1 MSEREDVIL
10 DTSMGSIHI
19 ELYWDHAP
27 RFVLM
32 FNMIYKPTFYIERV
46 KTFMNS

>member
-1 MSEREDVIL
+1 MSNITSSSFNSCNLTMSDNKSVIL

-27 RFVLM
+27 K
-32 FNMIYKPTFYIERV
+32 YA
-46 KTFMNS
+46 